1 MAPAARLLA
10 LGAVAV
16 LVIAA
21 SRGADALRSLGA
33 GTTVAEGD
41 AAVDLNVTNFDA
53 FLGASREP
61 FAVVE
66 FFANWSDSWT
76 RVFSSLSPCPC
87 VSARALRCCP
97 IRFDRV
103 VLSKK
108 PRINEPCCSSIR
120 AKEEEMNI
128 SFLMSTSGTKFT
140 DVSRNFTCSSTC
152 RHSLS
157 QKSPT
162 EGFDSRRHLF
172 IFPNE
177 FEKI

>member
-53 FLGASREP
+53 FLAASREP

-66 FFANWSDSWT
+66 FFAHWSDSSARF
-76 RVFSSLSPCPC
+76 RVFSPSVRAS
-87 VSARALRCCP
+87 ALR
-97 IRFDRV
+97 F
-103 VLSKK
+103 
-108 PRINEPCCSSIR
+108 ESIG
-120 AKEEEMNI
+120 MLI
-128 SFLMSTSGTKFT
+128 L
-140 DVSRNFTCSSTC
+140 V
-152 RHSLS
+152 
-157 QKSPT
+157 
-162 EGFDSRRHLF
+162 
-172 IFPNE
+172 
-177 FEKI
+177 